1 MSIKKITTRVE
12 NFSQWYLDVIEA
24 ADMAEHAP
32 VRGCMVIKPY
42 GYAIWEN
49 IQKHLDAK
57 FKEKGVENAY
67 FPLLIPESFML
78 KEADHIEGFA
88 PECAT
93 VTHVGNDKLPE
104 NFIIRPTSETI
115 IYDAFSRWIKSYRDL
130 PVLTNQWCNVMR
142 WELRP
147 RLFLRT
153 SEFLWQEGH
162 TLHRTEEEADQF
174 SRTMLEVYRSFHE
187 EILATPVIAG
197 EKTASERFAGAL
209 STYTIEAMMQDGKA
223 VQNATSHFFG
233 TGFASHF
240 GVEFLDSDNQIKNPS
255 TTSWG
260 TSTRIIG
267 SLIMV
272 HSDDAGLVL
281 PPKIAPI
288 QVVIIPVLLGKND
301 EEILAKADEITKSLK
316 SLGIS
321 VKFDERDIRPGE
333 KLFSWEKKGVPIRIE
348 IGPKDLE
355 NEQVVVARRDTSEKQ
370 TVKIA
375 DLTKFIPELLDLIQS
390 NLFQKAKAYR
400 DKKIVEVSN
409 WEEFKQ
415 EIENGNFVI
424 ANFDDDRETE
434 KAIKDELKVTA
445 RCVPFYINQKEIK
458 GNCVYSSKPAKLR
471 ALFGRSY

>member
-1 MSIKKITTRVE
+1 MSLKKLTTREE
-12 NFSQWYLDVIEA
+12 NFSQWYLEVIEA

-32 VRGCMVIKPY
+32 VRGCMIIKPY

-57 FKEKGVENAY
+57 FKEKDVENAY
-67 FPLLIPESFML
+67 FPLLIPESFLL

-88 PECAT
+88 PECVT
-93 VTHVGNDKLPE
+93 VTHVGSDKLPE

-115 IYDAFSRWIKSYRDL
+115 IYDAFSKWIKSYRDL

-162 TLHRTEEEADQF
+162 TVHRTEQEADEF
-174 SRTMLEVYRSFHE
+174 SRTMLEVYRSFQE

-209 STYTIEAMMQDGKA
+209 RTYTVEAMMQDGKA
-223 VQNATSHFFG
+223 VQNGTSHFFG

-260 TSTRIIG
+260 SSTRMIG

-301 EEILAKADEITKSLK
+301 EGILAKAGEISKSLK

-370 TVKIA
+370 TIKITE
-375 DLTKFIPELLDLIQS
+375 LSKFVPELLDLIQV
-390 NLFQKAKAYR
+390 NLFQKAQAYR

-445 RCVPFYINQKEIK
+445 RCIPFNIDQSKTT
-458 GNCVYSSKPAKLR
+458 GNCVYSGKPAKLR
-471 ALFGRSY
+471 AMFGRSY